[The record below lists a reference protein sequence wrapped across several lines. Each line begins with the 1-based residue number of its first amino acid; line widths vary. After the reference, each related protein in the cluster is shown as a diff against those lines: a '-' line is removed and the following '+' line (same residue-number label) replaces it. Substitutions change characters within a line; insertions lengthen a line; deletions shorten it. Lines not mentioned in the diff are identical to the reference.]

1 MTINKPLEGMRMD
14 EIWVLSWRYGDGSGS
29 GVLRA
34 YADEDRAKEDMDLL
48 DDCKEYELTCLPIYK
63 SAD

>member
-1 MTINKPLEGMRMD
+1 MD
-14 EIWVLSWRYGDGSGS
+14 EVWVLSWRYGDGSAS

-34 YADEDRAKEDMDLL
+34 YADEDRAREDMDLL